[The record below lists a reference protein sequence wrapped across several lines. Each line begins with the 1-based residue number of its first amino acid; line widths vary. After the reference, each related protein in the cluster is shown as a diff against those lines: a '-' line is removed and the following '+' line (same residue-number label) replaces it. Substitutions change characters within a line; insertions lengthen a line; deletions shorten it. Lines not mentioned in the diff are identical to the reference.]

1 MVMDFHDRNVLVTG
15 AGVGIGRSITLAFL
29 QMGARVMLNARR
41 LDSLK
46 ETLSLAKGLRDQ
58 KAELFAADIRSQ
70 KAVEEMVEETVR
82 KFGSIDILVNNAGI
96 YPNKLVVDMDT
107 EEWDA
112 VLDTNLRAPFLIC
125 RAVARE
131 MISRGQGGK
140 IINITSGVH
149 RSARKGAAHYASSK
163 AALTMFTKVL
173 ALELAEHGINVNAVS
188 PGLIDVGPHMP
199 VTQEYKDSLVKMIPW
214 QRMGRPEE
222 IAKVVL
228 FIASD
233 DAEYVTG
240 ESFEVD
246 GGAGAGR
253 FYLPLSDPRKT
264 DS

>member
-1 MVMDFHDRNVLVTG
+1 MDFHDRTVLVTG
-15 AGVGIGRSITLAFL
+15 AGAGIGRAIALAFL
-29 QMGARVMLNARR
+29 QKGAKVMLNGRH

-46 ETLSLAKGLRDQ
+46 ETLSMAQGLLEHQ
-58 KAELFAADIRSQ
+58 AEVFVADVRSEE
-70 KAVEEMVEETVR
+70 AVEKMVEETIR
-82 KFGSIDILVNNAGI
+82 RLGFIDVLVNNAGI
-96 YPNKLVVDMDT
+96 YPNKLVVEMDA

-125 RAVARE
+125 RAVARA
-131 MISRGQGGK
+131 MIARGKGGK

-173 ALELAEHGINVNAVS
+173 ALELAEHRINVNAVS

-199 VTQEYKDSLVKMIPW
+199 VTQAYKDSLVKMIPW
-214 QRMGRPEE
+214 HRMGRPDE
-222 IAKVVL
+222 IAKSVL
-228 FIASD
+228 FIASE
-233 DAEYVTG
+233 DAEYITG

-253 FYLPLSDPRKT
+253 YFLPLSDPRKA

>member
-1 MVMDFHDRNVLVTG
+1 MDFHDRTVLVTG
-15 AGVGIGRSITLAFL
+15 AGAGIGRAIALAFL
-29 QMGARVMLNARR
+29 QKGAKVMLNGRH

-46 ETLSLAKGLRDQ
+46 ETLSMAQGLLEHQ
-58 KAELFAADIRSQ
+58 AEVFVADVRSQ
-70 KAVEEMVEETVR
+70 GAVEKMVEETIR
-82 KFGSIDILVNNAGI
+82 RFGSIHVLVNNAGI
-96 YPNKLVVDMDT
+96 YPNKLVVEMDA

-125 RAVARE
+125 RAVARA
-131 MISRGQGGK
+131 MIARGEGGK

-173 ALELAEHGINVNAVS
+173 ALELAEHRINVNAVS

-199 VTQEYKDSLVKMIPW
+199 LTQEYKDSLVKMIPW
-214 QRMGRPEE
+214 HRMGKPEE
-222 IAKVVL
+222 IAKSVL
-228 FIASD
+228 FIASE
-233 DAEYVTG
+233 DAEYITG

-253 FYLPLSDPRKT
+253 YFLPLSDPRKA

>member
-1 MVMDFHDRNVLVTG
+1 MAFLDRAVLVTG
-15 AGVGIGRSITLAFL
+15 AGAGIGRAIALGFL
-29 QMGARVMLNARR
+29 QKGAKVMLNGRR
-41 LDSLK
+41 MDSLE
-46 ETLSLAKGLRDQ
+46 ETLSAAQGLREGQ
-58 KAELFAADIRSQ
+58 AEKFVADVRSQ
-70 KAVEEMVEETVR
+70 EAVEAMAEETIR
-82 KFGSIDILVNNAGI
+82 KFGCIDILVNNAAV
-96 YPNKLVVDMDT
+96 YPNKLVVEMDT

-125 RAVARE
+125 RAVARK
-131 MISRGQGGK
+131 MIARGRGGK

-163 AALTMFTKVL
+163 AALTMLTKVL
-173 ALELAEHGINVNAVS
+173 ALELAEHRINVNAVS
-188 PGLIDVGPHMP
+188 PGLIDVGSHMP

-222 IAKVVL
+222 IAKAVL
-228 FIASD
+228 FIASE
-233 DAEYVTG
+233 DAEYITG

-253 FYLPLSDPRKT
+253 YFLPLSDPRKA